1 MQNKKSKFE
10 VRSRAA
16 KQRWV
21 RDIDKEAFWRSHIS
35 AWKKS
40 KLSIRQYCIINTDIS
55 ESSFRSWLR
64 ELDLRDREELQPSSK
79 TDKPQSFEN
88 PFVPI
93 RVVTAAGA
101 ADAPTAT
108 VSKKSSLEIILRGS
122 AVIRVDEGTN
132 PAFVS
137 KLLTA
142 LDAKDA

>member
-1 MQNKKSKFE
+1 VQNKKSKFE

-55 ESSFRSWLR
+55 ESSFRSWRR
-64 ELDLRDREELQPSSK
+64 ELDLRDREELQPSGK
-79 TDKPQSFEN
+79 TDKSLVLEN

-93 RVVTAAGA
+93 RLVTAGA
-101 ADAPTAT
+101 ADAPTPSVA
-108 VSKKSSLEIILRGS
+108 KKSSLEIILRGS
-122 AVIRVDEGTN
+122 AVIRVDEGTDL
-132 PAFVS
+132 AFVS
-137 KLLTA
+137 KLLNA
-142 LDAKDA
+142 LEAKDA